1 MLWLDHSSTFT
12 GKVADFG
19 AQESIDLPGIL
30 FGHHTTLGYSENS
43 RSRMEPTSRKLRF
56 SATTWPRALSR
67 RPTTM
72 VAR

>member
-19 AQESIDLPGIL
+19 AQES
-30 FGHHTTLGYSENS
+30 
-43 RSRMEPTSRKLRF
+43 M
-56 SATTWPRALSR
+56 SR